1 MCGELLLSCLL
12 RIYTSPFSSRSY
24 RFTLDD
30 LYPMMSAVKHR
41 AELYDDWASRV
52 AETLDARL
60 EKKKGED
67 THNRR
72 SLLCRSPSSGF
83 PLMVVSALWGDV
95 TSVGI

>member
-1 MCGELLLSCLL
+1 MQRASLVLFVEV
-12 RIYTSPFSSRSY
+12 ISPFSSRSY

-30 LYPMMSAVKHR
+30 LYPMMTAVKHR

-67 THNRR
+67 TPALADLPF
-72 SLLCRSPSSGF
+72 SVTIFLF
-83 PLMVVSALWGDV
+83 PQGCVEFDIKS
-95 TSVGI
+95 